1 MFGSSLKNLW
11 QKSRGRQTDVRR
23 RERSW
28 QTPVIAETLEDRLL
42 LTIDIVFDYTY
53 DTNNFFAP
61 QERRDTLDAAAAVF
75 EARILDDLT
84 AIEPG
89 EQDTWSAVFAN
100 PQSGFQVSIS
110 NLTIPADTIIVYVG
124 ARNLTS
130 GLGLGGPGGFSA
142 LSTPAFLDNL
152 RTRGETGVD
161 PDSTNDTDFSLWGGS
176 IAFDNGVPWNFSL
189 DQPSS
194 GQNDFFSVAVHELG
208 HVLGFGTS
216 DSFRNKINTDNNTF
230 TGTESVAVYGSPVPM
245 YVENGILEDGHFD
258 AGVASTIPGTTTLQ
272 ESAMDPQITIG
283 TRKVFTDVDWAALDD
298 LGWDVASAAGPT
310 DYGDAPDAAAGTGT
324 GNYQT
329 RAADNGPSHVI
340 VDGLFIGKSVDGDDG
355 TLHNTTASADDG
367 QGTNDEDFV
376 LSGALFAAEGQSAV
390 ININVTNTVGDA
402 TLYGWIDFDRDGVFE
417 PSEAALTPVPNGTSN
432 GTVSLIFTAS
442 GTGTAGS
449 TFARFRLSTDDAAA
463 APTGAAIDGE
473 VEDHQITVLPPQV
486 AFDPLP
492 LFNWSAVNG
501 ATRYE
506 LEVSNLS
513 TGQIQISQPELVTN
527 SFRPPA
533 ALPVGVYSWRHR
545 AFVNGAFQAWSSPL
559 SFAVLETGGTPF
571 ITDPVTSSVD
581 SLPTIAWSPVLNATR
596 YELWV
601 NGTNK
606 ERAIHQTE
614 LTSAS
619 FTPRDGLPADTY
631 TAWVRAFNGSTVLGG
646 WSSPFTITLDSTGT
660 STLTEPIGSSTNTAP
675 TFGWLPIN
683 TSRFTLQIDNLS
695 TATDAVVFEP
705 MLTGTSYTLPTG
717 LEPGNYRATITGL
730 GTTESQEIHFQVE
743 SVTGQTQFTM
753 SSQRSEN
760 TLPTFSWTHVDT
772 ATRYELWVDD
782 VTNGLTRV
790 IHSSSLTDT
799 AFKTT
804 TPLPPARYRAWVRAF
819 NGTSVIGTW
828 SQSIDYVVRESSAVP
843 TVWGPIHE
851 TQNGA
856 PTFTWSYVSGATH
869 YELDLQDS
877 NGLIIQTQ
885 QFIGTNSLTLMDA
898 LDPDTYVTTVRA
910 YNGTTLL
917 GTDSRRFYLT
927 TNSTA
932 AQLFGPAGE
941 ITQTRPTFTWSGVDS
956 ATRYILWVNDD
967 TRNINRRILQ
977 SNLQTTSYTP
987 DGSLL
992 PGDYRAWVRAYN
1004 GATPIGPWT
1013 FASVFTVAEVTG
1025 VPSITSP
1032 VPNSSNTL
1040 PTIAWTSVTGA
1051 ASYDI
1056 EIDDVTNG
1064 QNSFITASGL
1074 TETSFQPTT
1083 ALTPGQYRVR
1093 VRSVDG
1099 GGTPSDFSS
1108 DFTLTVESAT
1118 TAVLVSPTIGSST
1131 ASADV
1136 LFAWTSVAGTGRYEL
1151 WVNNLTTST
1160 SQVVYETNLQTVSFA
1175 PASNLPAGDYRA
1187 WVRAIAVDGTPGPW
1201 SMGVNFTITA
1211 NTQDADGGALEQ
1223 PRVLLAAVN
1232 LPELRSPHSAV
1243 RASAHSAA
1251 HSAGPSAA
1259 RTAERSPVTAP
1270 AALAAA
1276 ADLPDNDAAD
1286 ATDDADAAAPAGPLL
1301 AGDVSPSDDA
1311 EHDRGLDVVL
1321 MELADGLIVLS

>member
-1 MFGSSLKNLW
+1 MNEVPGKIEPEGGASGLSQPELS
-11 QKSRGRQTDVRR
+11 Q
-23 RERSW
+23 
-28 QTPVIAETLEDRLL
+28 EDRLREL
-42 LTIDIVFDYTY
+42 QMILDVSRQVASMDSL
-53 DTNNFFAP
+53 DGVL
-61 QERRDTLDAAAAVF
+61 DTLM
-75 EARILDDLT
+75 
-84 AIEPG
+84 
-89 EQDTWSAVFAN
+89 
-100 PQSGFQVSIS
+100 
-110 NLTIPADTIIVYVG
+110 
-124 ARNLTS
+124 
-130 GLGLGGPGGFSA
+130 
-142 LSTPAFLDNL
+142 
-152 RTRGETGVD
+152 
-161 PDSTNDTDFSLWGGS
+161 
-176 IAFDNGVPWNFSL
+176 
-189 DQPSS
+189 
-194 GQNDFFSVAVHELG
+194 SVAVDAVGADRGSLFLHDPATSELYSRIAQG
-208 HVLGFGTS
+208 MKRREIRIMDDVGIAGAAFHSGEGLIIHDAYADPRFNADVDRETGFKTQS
-216 DSFRNKINTDNNTF
+216 ILACPVRNARGEII
-230 TGTESVAVYGSPVPM
+230 GVAQALNKV
-245 YVENGILEDGHFD
+245 DGEFD
-258 AGVASTIPGTTTLQ
+258 AQDLAVLAGITTQCAITLQSMQLVEQMEASRKREVEFLNIVSEMTSELELTTLLRRVMA
-272 ESAMDPQITIG
+272 EATAMLDAERSTLFINDEKTGELFSHVGEGLDSMEIRLPNTAGIAGSVFTSGEAITIG

-340 VDGLFIGKSVDGDDG
+340 VDGLFIGTSVDGDDG

-513 TGQIQISQPELVTN
+513 TGQVQISQPELVTN

-533 ALPVGVYSWRHR
+533 ALPVGVFSWRHR

-927 TNSTA
+927 TNSTG

-941 ITQTRPTFTWSGVDS
+941 ITQTRPSFTWSGVDS

-1223 PRVLLAAVN
+1223 PGVLLAAVH
-1232 LPELRSPHSAV
+1232 LPELQVPHSAV

-1259 RTAERSPVTAP
+1259 RTAERDPVTAS

-1286 ATDDADAAAPAGPLL
+1286 ATDDADAAAPARTLL
-1301 AGDVSPSDDA
+1301 AGDVSPSEDA
-1311 EHDRGLDVVL
+1311 EHDRELDVVL